1 MLQMLKRTIGT
12 KFRTEKFGQYKKL
25 YYLCI
30 VKHKELIIMQ
40 KEVTEQENELIEAI
54 RNYRRA
60 YPNGEKNLRKY
71 ARKMFQILM
80 ND

>member
-1 MLQMLKRTIGT
+1 
-12 KFRTEKFGQYKKL
+12 
-25 YYLCI
+25 
-30 VKHKELIIMQ
+30 MQ
-40 KEVTEQENELIEAI
+40 KEITEQENELIEAI